1 MKNTV
6 LGFAGAI
13 LIAAVPAT
21 AQAQTVIDFNGFTGF
36 GFASTVNTQ
45 GFTFSGPSFFSFYTR
60 GPDTSPNPTSAD
72 PDGGVL
78 VFSEQP
84 PTAATVTRTGG
95 GTFTLNSLLATAFD
109 DSNPSFGSP
118 PAPYNVN
125 FSFTDA
131 MGTTSQSFL
140 IDNMRGFQTLNFNR
154 IGLTS
159 FSFTGPLQIDDV
171 TLDGVISGAVPE
183 PATWAMMVLGFG
195 VLGFG
200 MRRRNTL
207 TTRTTFA

>member
-1 MKNTV
+1 MV
-6 LGFAGAI
+6 M
-13 LIAAVPAT
+13 AAMPAT

-72 PDGGVL
+72 ADGGVL

-125 FSFTDA
+125 FTFTDA
-131 MGTTSQSFL
+131 IGTTSQSFL

-154 IGLTS
+154 AGLTS

-171 TLDGVISGAVPE
+171 TLDGMISGAVPE
-183 PATWAMMVLGFG
+183 PSTWAMLIV
-195 VLGFG
+195 G
-200 MRRRNTL
+200 MGLVGGTMRSRRRNAAL
-207 TTRTTFA
+207 AFA